1 MDERIELDLRALFSA
16 MMKKAWLIV
25 ICAFLLGALSLG
37 YTALFVTPQYQAS
50 VIMYVNNSTTTSE
63 NNNNYISAAD
73 LATAQR
79 LVLTYVNIIKSD
91 TVLSK
96 VAKEAGLN
104 MSPAKIR
111 SMMTSASIDE
121 TELFQVVITSPNA
134 DLSARIANAIAE
146 VAPDAI
152 SEILDGSSAKIVDYA
167 KVPNGRSSPSFTKN
181 TILGALVGA
190 LLAVG
195 LIIIQMLMDV
205 RIKSEDDLAKISQVP
220 VLGSIPDF
228 TSQKK
233 GGY

>member
-25 ICAFLLGALSLG
+25 ICAFLLGALTLG
-37 YTALFVTPQYQAS
+37 YTALFVTPQYQAG
-50 VIMYVNNSTTTSE
+50 VIMYVNNSATTNES
-63 NNNNYISAAD
+63 NNYISAAD

-96 VAKEAGLN
+96 VAKEAGLSL
-104 MSPAKIR
+104 SPATIR
-111 SMMTSASIDE
+111 SMMTSDSIQE
-121 TELFQVVITSPNA
+121 TELFQVVITSPDP

-181 TILGALVGA
+181 TILGALAGA

-195 LIIIQMLMDV
+195 LIVIQMLMDV

>member
-1 MDERIELDLRALFSA
+1 MEERIELDLRALFSA
-16 MMKKAWLIV
+16 MVKKAWLIV
-25 ICAFLLGALSLG
+25 ICAFLLGALTLG
-37 YTALFVTPQYQAS
+37 YTALLVTPQYQAS
-50 VIMYVNNSTTTSE
+50 VIMYVNNSTTTNES
-63 NNNNYISAAD
+63 NNYISAAD

-104 MSPAKIR
+104 LSPATIR

-121 TELFQVVITSPNA
+121 TELFQVVITSP
-134 DLSARIANAIAE
+134 DPELSARIANAIAE

-167 KVPNGRSSPSFTKN
+167 KVPTGRSSPSFTEN

-190 LLAVG
+190 LLAIG
-195 LIIIQMLMDV
+195 LIVIQMLLDV

>member
-25 ICAFLLGALSLG
+25 ICAFLLGALTLG
-37 YTALFVTPQYQAS
+37 YTALFVTPQYQAG
-50 VIMYVNNSTTTSE
+50 VIMYVNNSTTTNES
-63 NNNNYISAAD
+63 NNYISAAD

-104 MSPAKIR
+104 LSPATIR
-111 SMMTSASIDE
+111 SMMTSDSIQE
-121 TELFQVVITSPNA
+121 TELFQVVITSPDP

-181 TILGALVGA
+181 TILGALAGA

-195 LIIIQMLMDV
+195 LIVIQMLMDV

>member
-25 ICAFLLGALSLG
+25 ICAFLLGALTLG

-50 VIMYVNNSTTTSE
+50 VIMYVNNSTTTNES
-63 NNNNYISAAD
+63 NNYISAAD
-73 LATAQR
+73 LATSQR

-104 MSPAKIR
+104 LSPATIR
-111 SMMTSASIDE
+111 GMMTSASIQE
-121 TELFQVVITSPNA
+121 TELFQVVITSPDP

-181 TILGALVGA
+181 TILGALAGA

-195 LIIIQMLMDV
+195 LIVIQMLMDV